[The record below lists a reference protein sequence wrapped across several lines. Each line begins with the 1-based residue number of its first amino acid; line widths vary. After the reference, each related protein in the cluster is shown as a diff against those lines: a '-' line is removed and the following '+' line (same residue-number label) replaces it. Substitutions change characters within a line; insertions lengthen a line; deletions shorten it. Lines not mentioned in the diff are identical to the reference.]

1 MMIKRSLPLL
11 ILTFAIVF
19 GFSRSAVPQPL
30 ASGIHKQMRAIHV
43 KSPSP
48 SVDGRL
54 DDAAWQYAEF
64 VSDFLQ
70 KEPNQGTVP
79 AESSRVAV
87 VYDDD
92 ALYIGAR
99 MYSQRPDLIRTDL
112 DRRDNQGN
120 AEQMILSLDTYHDHR
135 TSYDFGVTAAGG
147 RFDRYHPVD
156 VEHETDFSFDPV
168 WEAAASVDS
177 LGWCAEMRIPF
188 SQLRFNAAAQQTWGI
203 NWNRWIPARNEDN
216 FWIYTPRN
224 ESGWASRFGE
234 LVGIENVKPSRR
246 LELLPYITGNGQF
259 DDEPQEGN
267 PFNNGHE
274 LKSNV
279 GGDLKMGLGPN
290 LTLDATINP
299 DFGQVEADP
308 AVVNLSA
315 YETQYTERR
324 PFFTEGNKL
333 LQTQGPTYFY
343 SRRVG
348 GAPHGPRPDDNFV
361 DFPGTTTILG
371 AGKVSGRLPSGTSIG
386 FLTAVTD
393 REIARSCDS
402 ASQPVSRTLVEPRAG
417 YAVARVLQEFGKSK
431 STVGLVLTGVTRDLN
446 AHDALSGSL
455 RKNAITGGTDWRWR
469 INGGEYELDG
479 YAGFS
484 HVSGER
490 GAILATQKSSA
501 RYFQRPDI
509 SYVHLDSNRTS
520 LSGYATSVTINK
532 RNAVHWLWGAKLS
545 FDSPGF
551 EINDA
556 GYKQNAD
563 RISQIVAIAYR
574 DNEPGPVFRSYSF
587 RLEGDNTWNYGG
599 VKQYNAF
606 NFSGEMTLKN
616 YWSLRFG
623 EETSFRAQS
632 DNVTR
637 GGPSMGIPMSWNAW
651 AYVGNNYSAP
661 LQYGLNA
668 WVARSELGGWE
679 YGFDPNCRARP
690 GTRWGFSVAPH
701 YVRGATTRQYVG
713 TDTTGHPAITYGT
726 RYIFSGLGYS
736 TLSAQFR
743 VNYFFTPNMSLEAYV
758 EPFASSGRYYN
769 FGEMRAPRD
778 MGLRNYGADGTT
790 ITKKEDGSYEV
801 TDGAYTLSIPN
812 QDYGYLS
819 YRSNVVLRWEFH
831 PGSTVYLVWQQN
843 RTGDKY
849 PGRSVRPGSLWDA
862 WQSKGANFLA
872 LKFSYWWAVS

>member
-1 MMIKRSLPLL
+1 M
-11 ILTFAIVF
+11 
-19 GFSRSAVPQPL
+19 
-30 ASGIHKQMRAIHV
+30 
-43 KSPSP
+43 
-48 SVDGRL
+48 
-54 DDAAWQYAEF
+54 
-64 VSDFLQ
+64 
-70 KEPNQGTVP
+70 
-79 AESSRVAV
+79 
-87 VYDDD
+87 
-92 ALYIGAR
+92 
-99 MYSQRPDLIRTDL
+99 
-112 DRRDNQGN
+112 
-120 AEQMILSLDTYHDHR
+120 
-135 TSYDFGVTAAGG
+135 
-147 RFDRYHPVD
+147 
-156 VEHETDFSFDPV
+156 
-168 WEAAASVDS
+168 
-177 LGWCAEMRIPF
+177 
-188 SQLRFNAAAQQTWGI
+188 
-203 NWNRWIPARNEDN
+203 
-216 FWIYTPRN
+216 
-224 ESGWASRFGE
+224 
-234 LVGIENVKPSRR
+234 VGIENIKPSRR

-348 GAPHGPRPDDNFV
+348 GAPHGPRPNDNYV

-393 REIARSCDS
+393 REMARSCDS

-431 STVGLVLTGVTRDLN
+431 STIGLVLTGVTRDLN

-490 GAILATQKSSA
+490 GAILATQESSA
-501 RYFQRPDI
+501 RYFQRPDV
-509 SYVHLDSNRTS
+509 SYLHLDTSRTS
-520 LSGYATSVTINK
+520 LTGYTASATINK
-532 RNAVHWLWGAKLS
+532 RNAKHWLWGANVSLA
-545 FDSPGF
+545 SPGF

-556 GYKQNAD
+556 GYKQSAD
-563 RISQIVAIAYR
+563 RVNEVVAVAYR
-574 DNEPGPVFRSYSF
+574 ENEPGPLLRNYSF
-587 RLEGDNTWNYGG
+587 RLEWDNTWNYGG
-599 VKQYNAF
+599 VKQSTF
-606 NFSGEMTLKN
+606 FGLSGEATLKN
-616 YWSLRFG
+616 YWNLSAGYNSSLRG
-623 EETSFRAQS
+623 QDDRA
-632 DNVTR
+632 TR
-637 GGPSMGIPMSWNAW
+637 GGPSMGSPFNWDAW

-661 LQYGLNA
+661 IRYGLNA
-668 WVARSELGGWE
+668 DYGHSELGGWG
-679 YGFDPNCRARP
+679 YSFDPNIAARI
-690 GTRWGFSVAPH
+690 GTRWGVSLAPH
-701 YVRGATTRQYVG
+701 YNRSASTRQFIG

-726 RYIFSGLGYS
+726 RYLFSGIEQS

-743 VNYFFTPNMSLEAYV
+743 LNYFFTPNMSLEAYV

-778 MGLRNYGADGTT
+778 LALRYYGTDGTT
-790 ITKKEDGSYEV
+790 ITRKEDGSYEV
-801 TDGAYTLSIPN
+801 TDGPDTLSIPN

-843 RTGDKY
+843 RTGDKD
-849 PGRSVRPGSLWDA
+849 PGRLVRPGSLWDA

-872 LKFSYWWAVS
+872 IKFSYWWAVR